1 MLRPI
6 STCKE
11 RVRFTEAKFTR
22 EDYKNSS
29 SFIKTFIYLNTL
41 QSAEDFFAYAGS
53 LLLKQT
59 LCSVGGNKTNP
70 EAKAPPPGA

>member
-22 EDYKNSS
+22 EDYRNSS

-41 QSAEDFFAYAGS
+41 RSAEEFFAYAGS

-59 LCSVGGNKTNP
+59 LCSVGENKTNP